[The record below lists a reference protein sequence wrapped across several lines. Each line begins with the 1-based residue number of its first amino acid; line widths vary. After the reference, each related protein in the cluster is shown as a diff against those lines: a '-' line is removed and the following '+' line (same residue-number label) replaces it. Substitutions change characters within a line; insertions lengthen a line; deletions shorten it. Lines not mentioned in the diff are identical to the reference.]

1 MAVGYKGLRR
11 VHFNIEGTPGTKPTI
26 NKMLMGSMGFNPE
39 VTWYEPDED
48 TGKMSRFTR
57 RTKVGE
63 RTSLAFEGAVTF
75 EQIIYFLACCV
86 RGSVTPTNQEA
97 GREKWDFEKATGA
110 ASAPDTMSLEVGD
123 SAQAWDI
130 PYAFV
135 TGMEIAIAM
144 NAPLMLRAD
153 MVGRPMTK
161 LDTFAVIA
169 PPDIQDVPS
178 SVGILH
184 IDDTWNELGNTAK
197 SSLLISGTIRIPGV
211 VPVDYADGI
220 LSYGGYSEPK
230 NNLELDLTLVLN
242 ADAITEYD
250 AFHADTARMIA
261 LTFKGAA
268 LGADYYYFRVYAF
281 GRWQSWSKIA
291 EHEGLDVVT
300 AKFVSQYDPTS
311 TKEYY
316 ISVTNAEATLTGE
329 PA

>member
-11 VHFNIEGTPGTKPTI
+11 VHFDIEDTPGTKPTI
-26 NKMLMGSMGFNPE
+26 GKMMAGSMGFNPE

-63 RTSLAFEGAVTF
+63 RTSLAFEGPVTF
-75 EQIIYFLACCV
+75 EQIVYFLACCV

-97 GREKWDFEKATGA
+97 GREKWEYYKRTAA

-130 PYAFV
+130 PYVFV
-135 TGMEIAIAM
+135 TGMDITIAM
-144 NAPLMLRAD
+144 NAPLMLSAD

-161 LDTFAVIA
+161 LDTFTVLA
-169 PPDIQDVPS
+169 PPTVQDVPS

-184 IDDTWNELGNTAK
+184 IDDTWGERGNTAK
-197 SSLLISGTIRIPGV
+197 SSFLVSGVIRVPGP

-230 NNLELDLTLVLN
+230 SNLELDLTFVLN
-242 ADAITEYD
+242 TDAITEYD
-250 AFHADTARMIA
+250 AFHADTPRVIA
-261 LTFKGAA
+261 LTFKGPA
-268 LGADYYYFRVYAF
+268 LGADYYYFRLYAY
-281 GRWQSWSKIA
+281 GKWQSWDKLA

-300 AKFVSQYDPTS
+300 AKFVSEYDPVS
-311 TKEYY
+311 TEEYY
-316 ISVTNAEATLTGE
+316 FGVVNALA
-329 PA
+329 AY